1 MVLEYMDH
9 DLTGVLGHPEFKFE
23 PAHAKSLVK
32 QMLEG
37 VAFLHHMGVLHR
49 DIKGNLSCLT
59 CHVVHLFYMAPILT
73 IIFAGNR
80 LKSAVK

>member
-23 PAHAKSLVK
+23 PAQAKSLIK

-49 DIKGNLSCLT
+49 DIKGRT
-59 CHVVHLFYMAPILT
+59 H
-73 IIFAGNR
+73 R
-80 LKSAVK
+80 LYNEFFFHQLYC

>member
-23 PAHAKSLVK
+23 PAQAKSLVQ

-49 DIKGNLSCLT
+49 DIKGRFFCSDS
-59 CHVVHLFYMAPILT
+59 LFEP
-73 IIFAGNR
+73 G
-80 LKSAVK
+80 

>member
-49 DIKGNLSCLT
+49 DIKGTWHIVSSCSSSL
-59 CHVVHLFYMAPILT
+59 LRID
-73 IIFAGNR
+73 I
-80 LKSAVK
+80 

>member
-23 PAHAKSLVK
+23 PAQAKSLIK

-49 DIKGNLSCLT
+49 DIKGEGDILMYTPSPALLLSS
-59 CHVVHLFYMAPILT
+59 F
-73 IIFAGNR
+73 
-80 LKSAVK
+80 